1 MIFADFRQ
9 DCFKSLDKMGL
20 GDKKPY
26 LTRLDEELK
35 IIESQLDDYKKSPV
49 DYFLEMS
56 AQAKKNG
63 KMANSNNMLL
73 TYILGISDED
83 PVKTKSKMVK
93 TKSAEFPDIDMDFE
107 DAKRDLVK
115 EYVVEKY
122 GRENVASI
130 AAFGKMQA
138 KSVIKDICR
147 VKGIPHE
154 EVNEVTKLIIDINDT
169 IESAC
174 KNYPP
179 VKAFFD
185 RYEYMNLRALCDKL
199 EGNVRHLSQHAAGV
213 VIAPG
218 PVSNYCGL
226 EKAKDNIVTCFE
238 EAGGSKELS
247 KLGLV
252 KMDFLGLNTLTI
264 IHEAVDNVHKNHGVA
279 IDMQS
284 IKNINFDDPEILR
297 EFSQGLTVGIFQFE
311 RTWVREMLKKMRNVS
326 FRDIAVLNALN
337 RPGPIEMG
345 EKLWKTKVGEMPNTY
360 LHPLLEPI
368 LSESYGVICYQEQGM
383 EISQKLAGFGAD
395 EADLFR
401 KAMSSGKADMAKGF
415 NPFEKYEKRFL
426 EGCRR
431 NGLKDRMVVTRTINH
446 EKETP
451 TTAQD
456 VRIIEDGIDDQGVM
470 QRKISCNIEVAE
482 EIFYQIKKFAGYG
495 FNKAHAIEYSMDA
508 AMSMYLKHYYPIEF
522 MASLLS
528 NTPNAVNPRDHGNK
542 FVDYFSEAKRMK
554 IKVLP
559 PNINTS
565 NDRFTPTK
573 DGIISGFGFI
583 KELGDKAIEE
593 IIKKRPFSS
602 FNDFLMKISG
612 KAVNKSAMF
621 ALIYSGCFDEF
632 LHIDG
637 NKNNLVNRYDLIKH
651 YASLR
656 KIKDLEI
663 PSEPTAVDVILAESD
678 SCGEQLFNS
687 LLELVDLEGVNKH
700 FNVDDKMMAFHN
712 LDKININTRIR
723 IFGVVQSL
731 YIKRNAADGKAI
743 GFLVL
748 KNGPKSHRFMLWN
761 SDVNKLDRDPKLKSM
776 FNARN
781 VITLR
786 TKRERDYKEGKT
798 FTIDTEGIEKLL

>member
-1 MIFADFRQ
+1 MIFADFKQ
-9 DCFKSLDKMGL
+9 DCFKALDKMGL
-20 GDKKPY
+20 GEKKPY
-26 LTRLDEELK
+26 LDRLDEELK
-35 IIESQLDDYKKSPV
+35 IIEAQLEDYKTSPIE
-49 DYFLEMS
+49 YFLSMVE
-56 AQAKKNG
+56 QTKKSG
-63 KMANSNNMLL
+63 KIANTNNMLL
-73 TYILGISDED
+73 SYVLGITDED
-83 PVKTKSKMVK
+83 PVSKKSKLIK

-154 EVNEVTKLIIDINDT
+154 EVNEVTKLIVELNDT
-169 IESAC
+169 IDSSC

-185 RYEYMNLRALCDKL
+185 RYEHMNLRALCTKL

-213 VIAPG
+213 VIAPRDI
-218 PVSNYCGL
+218 SNFCGL

-252 KMDFLGLNTLTI
+252 KMDFLGLNTLTV
-264 IHEAVDNVHKNHGVA
+264 IHEACDNVKKNHNA
-279 IDMQS
+279 DLDMLT

-311 RTWVREMLKKMRNVS
+311 RSWVRDMLKKMRNVS

-383 EISQKLAGFGAD
+383 EIAQKLAGFGAD

-401 KAMSSGKADMAKGF
+401 KAMSSGKSDIAKGI

-431 NGLKDRMVVTRTINH
+431 NGLKERMVVTRHINH

-456 VRIIEDGIDDQGVM
+456 IRILEDEVDDQGMM
-470 QRKISCNIEVAE
+470 QRKITCSIEVAE
-482 EIFYQIKKFAGYG
+482 EIFYQIKKFAEYG
-495 FNKAHAIEYSMDA
+495 FNKAHAVEYSQDA
-508 AMSMYLKHYYPIEF
+508 AMCMYLKRYYPIEF

-554 IKVLP
+554 IKILP
-559 PNINTS
+559 PSINRS
-565 NDRFTPTK
+565 NERFTPTAE
-573 DGIISGFGFI
+573 GIISGFGFI

-593 IIKKRPFSS
+593 VIKKRPFTS
-602 FNDFLMKISG
+602 FNDFLMKVSG

-632 LHIDG
+632 LGIDG
-637 NKNNLVNRYDLIKH
+637 DKQKLTNRYDLLNQ
-651 YASLR
+651 YVALR
-656 KIKDLEI
+656 KIKETDI
-663 PSEPTAVDVILAESD
+663 PNNPTPVDAILAESEY
-678 SCGEQLFNS
+678 CGEQLFNS
-687 LLELVDLEGVNKH
+687 LIELVDLEGINKK
-700 FNVDDKMMAFHN
+700 FGIDDKMMSFSN
-712 LDKININTRIR
+712 LDKINVNTKIR
-723 IFGVVQSL
+723 VFGVVQSL
-731 YIKRNAADGKAI
+731 YIKRNAADNKAI

-748 KNGPKSHRFMLWN
+748 KNGPKAHRFMLWN
-761 SDVNKLDRDPKLKSM
+761 SDVNKLDRDPKLKEM
-776 FNARN
+776 FTPKK

-786 TKRERDYKEGKT
+786 VKRERDYKEGKT
-798 FTIDTEGIEKLL
+798 FTIETEGVEVLL

>member
-1 MIFADFRQ
+1 MIFADFKQ
-9 DCFKSLDKMGL
+9 DCFRALDKMGL
-20 GDKKPY
+20 GEKKPY
-26 LTRLDEELK
+26 VNRLDEELK
-35 IIESQLDDYKKSPV
+35 IIEAQIEDYKKSPI
-49 DYFLEMS
+49 DYFLEM
-56 AQAKKNG
+56 ADHAKKNG
-63 KMANSNNMLL
+63 KIANSNNMLL
-73 TYILGISDED
+73 TYVLGISDED
-83 PVKTKSKMVK
+83 PIKESKTLIK

-154 EVNEVTKLIIDINDT
+154 EVNEVTKLIVDLNDT
-169 IESAC
+169 IDSSC

-179 VKAFFD
+179 VKAFFEK
-185 RYEYMNLRALCDKL
+185 YEHMNLRALCNKL

-218 PVSNYCGL
+218 PVSDYCGL

-264 IHEAVDNVHKNHGVA
+264 IHEAVDNVRKNHKA
-279 IDMQS
+279 DIDFKS
-284 IKNINFDDPEILR
+284 IKNINFDDPEILK

-311 RTWVREMLKKMRNVS
+311 RVWVREMLKKMRNVT

-401 KAMSSGKADMAKGF
+401 KAMSSGKADIAKGI

-431 NGLKDRMVVTRTINH
+431 NGIKERMVVTRHINH

-456 VRIIEDGIDDQGVM
+456 VRILEDSVDEQGVM
-470 QRKISCNIEVAE
+470 QRKITCNIEVAE
-482 EIFYQIKKFAGYG
+482 EIFYQIKKFAEYG
-495 FNKAHAIEYSMDA
+495 FNKAHAVEYSQDA
-508 AMSMYLKHYYPIEF
+508 AMAMYLKRYYPIEF

-528 NTPNAVNPRDHGNK
+528 NTPNAVNPKDHANK

-554 IKVLP
+554 IKILP

-593 IIKKRPFSS
+593 IMQKRPFSS
-602 FNDFLMKISG
+602 FNDFLMKVSG
-612 KAVNKSAMF
+612 KAINKSAMF
-621 ALIYSGCFDEF
+621 ALVHAGCFDEF
-632 LHIDG
+632 LDINGDK
-637 NKNNLVNRYDLIKH
+637 NKLVNRYDLLRQ
-651 YASLR
+651 YVALR
-656 KIKDLEI
+656 KIKEADL
-663 PSEPTAVDVILAESD
+663 PTDPTAVDAILSESEY
-678 SCGEQLFNS
+678 CGEQLFNS
-687 LLELVDLEGVNKH
+687 LIELVDLETVNKK
-700 FNVDDKMMAFHN
+700 FEIDDKMVSFSN
-712 LDKININTRIR
+712 IDKINVKTKIR
-723 IFGVVQSL
+723 VFGVVQSL

-748 KNGPKSHRFMLWN
+748 KNGPRAHRFMLWN
-761 SDVNKLDRDPKLKSM
+761 SDVNKLDRDPALKDM
-776 FNARN
+776 FTPKR

-786 TKRERDYKEGKT
+786 VQRERDYKEGKT
-798 FTIDTEGIEKLL
+798 FTIETEGVEKLL